1 MSCCLEVGRKRS
13 GWGNGLMK
21 LYVWL
26 GHEGKIDYRN
36 GIVSVFVKKG
46 HLLDSGG

>member
-1 MSCCLEVGRKRS
+1 
-13 GWGNGLMK
+13 MK

-46 HLLDSGG
+46 HLVDSRG